1 MRMLNKEQRKA
12 VTALMNVDSSIQ
24 DEDEAIDVALKIVAE
39 MCNNIDEPVGFYI
52 TTDDDGKITLESC
65 DA

>member
-24 DEDEAIDVALKIVAE
+24 DEDEAVDVALKIAAE
-39 MCNNIDEPVGFYI
+39 MCKNMDEPIAFYI
-52 TTDDDGKITLESC
+52 TTDDEDKIKLESC